1 MLLSIYMVQSPA
13 CLQGITWCKFSF
25 PIHIPYFIMIL
36 QTYIIFTVKHILRF
50 SKIFSS
56 FKTDTFCGSELL
68 LEIKL
73 NIVQNPKIMNKLL
86 IYSEHCK
93 ATALIIKNNLAL
105 GYLDKFWGLPSASS
119 VTIGKLSELSVSD
132 FLDL

>member
-1 MLLSIYMVQSPA
+1 
-13 CLQGITWCKFSF
+13 
-25 PIHIPYFIMIL
+25 MIL

-93 ATALIIKNNLAL
+93 ATALIMYIYVCIPL
-105 GYLDKFWGLPSASS
+105 F
-119 VTIGKLSELSVSD
+119 
-132 FLDL
+132 